1 MFICALPKHD
11 CRPPGGNEALQAAL
25 DRFPRLTTGTVGIPK
40 ASYGWISDVLSSKA
54 LTNVKSATFR
64 EVQLY
69 IVRWQ
74 TWHLA

>member
-1 MFICALPKHD
+1 
-11 CRPPGGNEALQAAL
+11 
-25 DRFPRLTTGTVGIPK
+25 
-40 ASYGWISDVLSSKA
+40 LSSKA